1 MEKLLEEFSLG
12 LFVWQ
17 TLLFVGLLL
26 LLKKYAW
33 GPILNAVN
41 EREEGIK
48 NALSAADN
56 AKKEMENLQADNQK
70 LLKEARAERE
80 AMLKEARELKN
91 KMIDDAKEEAKEEAA
106 KLVAQAQAAIETEK
120 KAAIADLKAQVAD
133 LSISIAEK
141 VLGEELSN
149 KGKQEKLV
157 ESMLDDS
164 SLKES
169 ICQGQEQSFD
179 RPRPS

>member
-12 LFVWQ
+12 LFFWQ
-17 TLLFVGLLL
+17 TLLFVGLLF

-33 GPILNAVN
+33 GPILTAVN

-48 NALSAADN
+48 SALSAAEK

-91 KMIDDAKEEAKEEAA
+91 KIIDDAKGEAKQEAA
-106 KLVAQAQAAIETEK
+106 KLITMAQAAIETEK
-120 KAAIADLKAQVAD
+120 KAAISDLKSQVAD

-141 VLGEELSN
+141 VLGEELSSN
-149 KGKQEKLV
+149 EKQEKLV

-164 SLKES
+164 GLN
-169 ICQGQEQSFD
+169 
-179 RPRPS
+179 

>member
-33 GPILNAVN
+33 GPILSAVN

-91 KMIDDAKEEAKEEAA
+91 KMIDDAKVEAKDQAN

-120 KAAIADLKAQVAD
+120 KSRYCRFESTSCRPFYFYCRKSVGRRIIKQRKTRK
-133 LSISIAEK
+133 ISRVYVGRYEF
-141 VLGEELSN
+141 
-149 KGKQEKLV
+149 KLNNYV
-157 ESMLDDS
+157 RDKS
-164 SLKES
+164 SHS
-169 ICQGQEQSFD
+169 IC
-179 RPRPS
+179 

>member
-12 LFVWQ
+12 LFFWQ
-17 TLLFVGLLL
+17 TLLFVGLLF

-33 GPILNAVN
+33 GPILSAVN

-48 NALSAADN
+48 NALSAAEK

-80 AMLKEARELKN
+80 AMLKEARELKE
-91 KMIDDAKEEAKEEAA
+91 KMIGDAKGEAKQEAA
-106 KLVAQAQAAIETEK
+106 KLITMAQAAIETEK
-120 KAAIADLKAQVAD
+120 KAAISDLKSQVAD

-141 VLGEELSN
+141 VLGEELSSN
-149 KGKQEKLV
+149 EKQEKLV
-157 ESMLDDS
+157 ESMLDDAG
-164 SLKES
+164 LN
-169 ICQGQEQSFD
+169 
-179 RPRPS
+179 

>member
-12 LFVWQ
+12 LFFWQ
-17 TLLFVGLLL
+17 TVLFVGLLF

-33 GPILNAVN
+33 GPILSAVN

-48 NALSAADN
+48 NALSAAEN
-56 AKKEMENLQADNQK
+56 AKQEMENLQVDNQK

-91 KMIDDAKEEAKEEAA
+91 KMIDDAKGEAKQEAA
-106 KLVAQAQAAIETEK
+106 KLITMAQAAIETEK
-120 KAAIADLKAQVAD
+120 KAAISDLKSQVAD
-133 LSISIAEK
+133 LSISIAER
-141 VLGEELSN
+141 VLGEELSSN
-149 KGKQEKLV
+149 AKQEKLV

-164 SLKES
+164 GLN
-169 ICQGQEQSFD
+169 
-179 RPRPS
+179 

>member
-12 LFVWQ
+12 LFFWQ
-17 TLLFVGLLL
+17 TILFAGLLI

-33 GPILNAVN
+33 GPILSAVN

-48 NALSAADN
+48 NALSAAEN

-91 KMIDDAKEEAKEEAA
+91 KMIDDAKGEAKQEAA
-106 KLVAQAQAAIETEK
+106 KLITMAQAAIETEK
-120 KAAIADLKAQVAD
+120 KAAISDLKSQVAD

-141 VLGEELSN
+141 VLGEELSSN
-149 KGKQEKLV
+149 AKQEKLV
-157 ESMLDDS
+157 ESMLDDAG
-164 SLKES
+164 LN
-169 ICQGQEQSFD
+169 
-179 RPRPS
+179 

>member
-12 LFVWQ
+12 LFFWQ
-17 TLLFVGLLL
+17 TILFVGLLI

-33 GPILNAVN
+33 GPILSAVN

-48 NALSAADN
+48 NALSAAEN

-80 AMLKEARELKN
+80 AILKEARELKN
-91 KMIDDAKEEAKEEAA
+91 KMIDDAKGEAKQEAA
-106 KLVAQAQAAIETEK
+106 KLITMAQAAIETEK
-120 KAAIADLKAQVAD
+120 KAAISDLKSQVAD

-141 VLGEELSN
+141 VLGEELSIN
-149 KGKQEKLV
+149 AKQEKLV
-157 ESMLDDS
+157 ESMLDDA
-164 SLKES
+164 SLN
-169 ICQGQEQSFD
+169 
-179 RPRPS
+179 

>member
-12 LFVWQ
+12 LFFWQ
-17 TLLFVGLLL
+17 TLLFVGLLF

-33 GPILNAVN
+33 GPILSAVN

-48 NALSAADN
+48 NALSAAEK

-91 KMIDDAKEEAKEEAA
+91 KMIDDAKGEAKQEAA
-106 KLVAQAQAAIETEK
+106 KLITMAQAAIETEK
-120 KAAIADLKAQVAD
+120 KAAISDLKSQVAN

-141 VLGEELSN
+141 VLGEELSSN
-149 KGKQEKLV
+149 VKQEKLV
-157 ESMLDDS
+157 ESMLDDAG
-164 SLKES
+164 LN
-169 ICQGQEQSFD
+169 
-179 RPRPS
+179 